1 MPWFAVQSLYLCRP
15 KSDGTNI
22 FEERVVVFEARSAD
36 EAFEKAE
43 RESEE
48 YARANTYEAHPNR
61 ESYEQDGDPLID
73 GYEVWSVMLE
83 ARASLAEFY
92 ATRYARYDYH
102 PE

>member
-1 MPWFAVQSLYLCRP
+1 M
-15 KSDGTNI
+15 
-22 FEERVVVFEARSAD
+22 VFEASSAD

-48 YARANTYEAHPNR
+48 YACSNNFEAHPER

-73 GYEVWSVMLE
+73 GYEVWSVMFE
-83 ARASLAEFY
+83 ARLSLDDFY
-92 ATRYARYDYH
+92 TSRYTRYGYH